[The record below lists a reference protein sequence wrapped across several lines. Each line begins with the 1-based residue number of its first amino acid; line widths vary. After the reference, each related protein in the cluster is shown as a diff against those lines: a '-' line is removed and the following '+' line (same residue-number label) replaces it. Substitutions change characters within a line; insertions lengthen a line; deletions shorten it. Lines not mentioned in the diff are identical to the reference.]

1 MNIIGLNSGELNSS
15 ACLVQNGHVKFA
27 IQEERLNRNKF
38 TKDFPVLSIKKI
50 LETTNLKLSDID
62 YVSVGWNPS
71 LHMNFYN
78 PLVSK
83 NRTLREYN
91 FYTISDNLFNL
102 TDRKFGNYTLVKH
115 DNKDFPETYHINHHI
130 SHASTAFYL
139 SDFNE
144 AAILTCDFRG
154 ENQCTTFGIGKGNKI
169 KIIESQNLPNSLGL
183 LYAAYTSLLGFK
195 HDSDEWKVM
204 AMSAYNVDCS
214 EYFKKIRSTYSLKK
228 NGILEL
234 DQKYYLNPFQD
245 RAKNNLYTDKLLT
258 LLKKK
263 NSQYKSK
270 KNIHDIK
277 IAKALQ
283 LCSEEI
289 VTHFLNHL
297 YKVTKCKNVVLGGG
311 FFMNSVFNG
320 KIESKTKFKKSYI
333 SFAPT
338 DTGNCIGSALYTYFD
353 IKNKP
358 RKKINSTALLGPSY
372 SNEEILKSLVRRNIK
387 FSKLKNFASTV
398 ANECE
403 KGLVV
408 AYFRNR
414 MEFGDRSLGCRSILA
429 DPRYSSTKDKINKSV
444 KYRENFRPF
453 APSVIS
459 EKSSKYFE
467 TRKNTNYNYMEKVIK
482 VKKEHRN
489 KLKAVT
495 HLDNSARVQTVNKR
509 DNADFH
515 RILEEFEKITGY
527 PILLN
532 TSYNINGEPV
542 VCTPDDAIST
552 FYNSQIDS
560 LIIGDYLV
568 KK

>member
-15 ACLVQNGHVKFA
+15 ACLIQNGEIKFA

-38 TKDFPVLSIKKI
+38 TKDFPLLSIKKI
-50 LETTNLKLSDID
+50 LEKTNLKLSDID

-78 PLVSK
+78 PLISK

-115 DNKDFPETYHINHHI
+115 DNKYFPETYHINHHI

-154 ENQCTTFGIGKGNKI
+154 ENQCTTFGIGKGNKV

-195 HDSDEWKVM
+195 YDSDEWKVM

-263 NSQYKSK
+263 TLSPN
-270 KNIHDIK
+270 
-277 IAKALQ
+277 L
-283 LCSEEI
+283 
-289 VTHFLNHL
+289 
-297 YKVTKCKNVVLGGG
+297 
-311 FFMNSVFNG
+311 
-320 KIESKTKFKKSYI
+320 
-333 SFAPT
+333 
-338 DTGNCIGSALYTYFD
+338 
-353 IKNKP
+353 
-358 RKKINSTALLGPSY
+358 KKIFM
-372 SNEEILKSLVRRNIK
+372 I
-387 FSKLKNFASTV
+387 
-398 ANECE
+398 
-403 KGLVV
+403 
-408 AYFRNR
+408 
-414 MEFGDRSLGCRSILA
+414 
-429 DPRYSSTKDKINKSV
+429 
-444 KYRENFRPF
+444 
-453 APSVIS
+453 
-459 EKSSKYFE
+459 
-467 TRKNTNYNYMEKVIK
+467 
-482 VKKEHRN
+482 
-489 KLKAVT
+489 
-495 HLDNSARVQTVNKR
+495 
-509 DNADFH
+509 
-515 RILEEFEKITGY
+515 
-527 PILLN
+527 
-532 TSYNINGEPV
+532 
-542 VCTPDDAIST
+542 
-552 FYNSQIDS
+552 
-560 LIIGDYLV
+560 
-568 KK
+568 